1 MIAKHKLQARLIN
14 HIVLRAS
21 SLWLCGRRGFADGG
35 GERRLGGACTP
46 DATNFQPSPQI
57 ELGGSLT
64 SGSLTWQ
71 QRCNHNSN
79 TIDPITTLQVQHQP
93 KSLCYS
99 KNQQHRW
106 SSSSTPLTTQR
117 HQHQPKAT
125 DDVHSSS
132 RASAPSRTTDSPL
145 LWHVTSI
152 LFSTGSVHVPAAL
165 PTVLSGLSTARL
177 QSGTLRQRLFWPA
190 ASSPCEFGQLSW
202 FKLRCTMRV
211 VIFAP
216 S

>member
-35 GERRLGGACTP
+35 GERLLGGACTP

-79 TIDPITTLQVQHQP
+79 TIDPMTALQAQHQP

-99 KNQQHRW
+99 KKSIASLVIEFDPPDHPA
-106 SSSSTPLTTQR
+106 SPTPAQSYRRRSLKLTR
-117 HQHQPKAT
+117 
-125 DDVHSSS
+125 
-132 RASAPSRTTDSPL
+132 
-145 LWHVTSI
+145 
-152 LFSTGSVHVPAAL
+152 
-165 PTVLSGLSTARL
+165 
-177 QSGTLRQRLFWPA
+177 
-190 ASSPCEFGQLSW
+190 
-202 FKLRCTMRV
+202 
-211 VIFAP
+211 
-216 S
+216 